1 MLHKMVWGKTKQ
13 MIYTAFLLSPPL
25 LVLIVHLFM
34 PAGLCGVGLSD
45 RHIAADS
52 ISDLVDVSAYVC
64 VETHNLI
71 IVKGSFPTF

>member
-1 MLHKMVWGKTKQ
+1 MF
-13 MIYTAFLLSPPL
+13 YTAFLLSPPL

-34 PAGLCGVGLSD
+34 PAGFGVGLSD

-52 ISDLVDVSAYVC
+52 ISDLVDVSAYVR

>member
-1 MLHKMVWGKTKQ
+1 MF
-13 MIYTAFLLSPPL
+13 YTAFLLSPPL

-34 PAGLCGVGLSD
+34 PAGLFGVGLSD

-52 ISDLVDVSAYVC
+52 ISDLVDVSAYVH